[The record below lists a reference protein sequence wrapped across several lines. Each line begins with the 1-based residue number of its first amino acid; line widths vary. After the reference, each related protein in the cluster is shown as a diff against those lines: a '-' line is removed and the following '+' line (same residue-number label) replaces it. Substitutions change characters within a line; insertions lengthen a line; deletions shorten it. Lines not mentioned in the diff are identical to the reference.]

1 MSSLRWTGA
10 VMLLALMA
18 AGLGGCGKRARY
30 LDPPE
35 GTHEIYPKHYPPP
48 DTPGTRL

>member
-1 MSSLRWTGA
+1 VKGPIL
-10 VMLLALMA
+10 VLMLVTLALT
-18 AGLGGCGKRARY
+18 GCGKRARY

-48 DTPGTRL
+48 DDPGTHL